1 VIASIGSPVCDR
13 VAIFVG
19 PANGRSAE
27 ATLREVPG
35 AARAMGMQIRILN
48 VSTIGEIQAAFGT
61 LAHERPDALFVVPDN
76 FRIASRRP
84 RRDR

>member
-1 VIASIGSPVCDR
+1 MRGCPKTVR
-13 VAIFVG
+13 VDG
-19 PANGRSAE
+19 PSAE
-27 ATLREVPG
+27 ATLLEVPG
-35 AARAMGMQIRILN
+35 AARAMGIQIWILN
-48 VSTIGEIQAAFGT
+48 VSTINEIQAAFGT